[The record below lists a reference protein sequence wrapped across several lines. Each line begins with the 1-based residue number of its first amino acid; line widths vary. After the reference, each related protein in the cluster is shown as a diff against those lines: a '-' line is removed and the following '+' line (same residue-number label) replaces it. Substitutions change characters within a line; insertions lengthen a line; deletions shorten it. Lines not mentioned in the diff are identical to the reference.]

1 MKGYL
6 KKYIYIFLLVN
17 QMTHLCLDLCGNGF
31 LHLIEHPPH
40 AIQRRVQVI
49 RRPLLLVT
57 PMALQMALNTT
68 DN

>member
-1 MKGYL
+1 
-6 KKYIYIFLLVN
+6 
-17 QMTHLCLDLCGNGF
+17 MTHLCLDLCGNGF